1 MRARSMV
8 GSIES
13 RKAKEKEALVSVN
26 IVEKVDDR
34 VPLRHALISVS
45 DKRGLEPLVKDLL
58 RLLPDLKI
66 LSTGGTYA
74 RIEEILGDEA
84 AKTLVQV
91 SDYTGQPE
99 TQGGLVKTLDFKI
112 YLGLLTE
119 THNPSHAEDLKRT
132 GAVPIDLVVVNL
144 YPFQKTI
151 EREGVTVEEA
161 RANIDIGGP
170 CMVRASAKNY
180 HRVAVLVDPADYP
193 GLIGSLEANG
203 GCTRLEERFRYA
215 QKAFAHTAEYDRHIM
230 AYLDGIR
237 SSEVSECYSIQP
249 ESMGDDGWKRT

>member
-1 MRARSMV
+1 VV
-8 GSIES
+8 GSTQS
-13 RKAKEKEALVSVN
+13 REEQHKEALVSVN
-26 IVEKVDDR
+26 VVEKVDDR
-34 VPLRHALISVS
+34 VPVRHALISVS
-45 DKRGLEPLVKDLL
+45 DKHGLDLL
-58 RLLPDLKI
+58 VRELLRIVPSLKI
-66 LSTGGTYA
+66 FSTGGTYK
-74 RIEEILGDEA
+74 RIEEILGHKAGE
-84 AKTLVQV
+84 TLVQV

-119 THNPSHAEDLKRT
+119 TYNPFHGDDLKRT

-151 EREGVTVEEA
+151 ERQGVTVEEA

-180 HRVAVLVDPADYP
+180 LRVAIAVDPADYP
-193 GLIGSLEANG
+193 GLIASLEANE
-203 GCTRLEERFRYA
+203 GCTNLEERFRYA

-230 AYLDGIR
+230 EYLSQKA
-237 SSEVSECYSIQP
+237 SSEVSDCYQIQ
-249 ESMGDDGWKRT
+249 S